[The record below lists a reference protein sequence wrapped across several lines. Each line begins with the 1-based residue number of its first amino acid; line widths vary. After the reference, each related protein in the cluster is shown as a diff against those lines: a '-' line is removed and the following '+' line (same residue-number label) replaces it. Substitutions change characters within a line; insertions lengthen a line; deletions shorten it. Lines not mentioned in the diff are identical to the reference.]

1 MTFNP
6 MVMPSN
12 ESSNTSTSN
21 ICTSNNPIINGTPP
35 LLIISPECGIVTADE
50 MELPSFQWVHMVAGL
65 MDKYFTHRH
74 LFDFPV
80 EIDISGEVIE
90 LRYVILPNILNALRI
105 MEREKYNPDKTAS
118 LVFIFLLTVKI
129 IFIID

>member
-1 MTFNP
+1 
-6 MVMPSN
+6 
-12 ESSNTSTSN
+12 
-21 ICTSNNPIINGTPP
+21 
-35 LLIISPECGIVTADE
+35 
-50 MELPSFQWVHMVAGL
+50 

-129 IFIID
+129 IFIIDWQKYNAAVAEHNRNTIASSELYDKMEELIYWYSRNNHPYPYV